1 MNTIWRAYE
10 AKFSHAIFE
19 NVNFEMHNS
28 KVCGVFEK
36 IEDFS
41 SVKRFYFAT
50 KNSIQIA
57 RPKYHVTLACDVML
71 GAKQQANMDDWGK

>member
-1 MNTIWRAYE
+1 MKRNFPMRFSKMSISKCTIP
-10 AKFSHAIFE
+10 KFAVSSI
-19 NVNFEMHNS
+19 
-28 KVCGVFEK
+28 K

-71 GAKQQANMDDWGK
+71 GAKQQANMDD

>member
-1 MNTIWRAYE
+1 MSISKCTIP
-10 AKFSHAIFE
+10 KFVVSSI
-19 NVNFEMHNS
+19 
-28 KVCGVFEK
+28 K

-57 RPKYHVTLACDVML
+57 RPKYHVTLTCDVML
-71 GAKQQANMDDWGK
+71 GAKQ